1 MLLAMAATYALWIK
15 RSALSGAVAV
25 VAVLLAFKFGA
36 FSLPRAEAMP
46 LIICFFS
53 GVLICLLGRE
63 ISFSKWLACGLI
75 FLLWLS
81 SASTAFASIAVIAIL
96 VIGLYVSTLPAVKW
110 IRLPGDYSY
119 GVYLYG
125 FFIQQCLKAA
135 YPALDLPTHQLLSM
149 LIAVICGALSWHL
162 VEQPAMLFWKRFAAT
177 QAAR

>member
-81 SASTAFASIAVIAIL
+81 TASTAFASIAVIAIL

-149 LIAVICGALSWHL
+149 LIAVMCGALSWHL